1 MEMMLLNIY
10 LKTLK
15 VINFRSFKREEF
27 KIFEFDDVK
36 ATIFDGPNGYGKTT
50 VFDAIELLL
59 IGDINHFNYTLK
71 NGFKTYLSILA
82 NDDQFP
88 TEIQGIFNKGDES
101 FTIKRFL
108 DWSNPINNKLCCV
121 QNGEEIDIAESD
133 LYSLLNISKNF
144 FNVGMYIS
152 QSESLQFLQEKYKK
166 RKEILTSILELQDLN
181 RKIEFIKRVKET
193 YSDQHKKIEVSLKT
207 EGYKLEESLIELRK
221 QISKIKSKDALITFR
236 KLFPEK
242 QFIFDEEKIDISIP
256 YEQTVRELE
265 SIKKF
270 IENYNYYEKSKRFT
284 EIDVLKNITKRQM
297 KRYYYRTK
305 KDLFENKERWLHLIT
320 INNQIKSERI
330 TKDILDEPL
339 ISGNHSLVYN
349 ITSFFDL
356 LDHKKSLI
364 KSASEGDSVILSIN
378 KKRGELHHLHNSHD
392 IISHKDC
399 PFCGTHL
406 PNLEDAY
413 QFLTLEI
420 EKHMNDQQIEINVLE
435 KQILDRKNIILV
447 QSEKLFETIDHD
459 LNIFDE
465 IKNERL
471 LSQMNIDLFNTYIP
485 GFSSSFR
492 FVENNDFEIKFESL
506 KNALDLL
513 RGNDMVM
520 SSKEISNCNSIFK
533 AAFNN
538 KKPVITNDEIENKL
552 TYIESKYRDKYVE
565 EEQIINSEIDKV
577 NRIKNKLEKEGLH
590 TKEVLE
596 SLQKCI
602 ETSFKKFQTEF
613 IKNIQLPL
621 FIISGRIIQTYQLGL
636 GIYIDVKDNQVV
648 FKANNKNTDIFNIMS
663 VGQLNGVILSLL
675 LSIRKIYTKENQL
688 NLILI
693 DDPLQSID
701 ELSAHSFADILSEEF
716 TDTQIILSTHEDD
729 KSRLIQ
735 YKYTQVDKKTQNYN
749 MQLDYLKT

>member
-1 MEMMLLNIY
+1 MNIY
-10 LKTLK
+10 LNTLE
-15 VINFRSFKREEF
+15 VRNFRSFKSEEF
-27 KIFEFDDVK
+27 KIFEFDDVH
-36 ATIFDGPNGYGKTT
+36 ATILDGPNGYGKST

-71 NGFKTYLSILA
+71 NGFKTDLSIIA

-88 TEIQGIFNKGDES
+88 TEIQGTFKKGHE
-101 FTIKRFL
+101 FFIIKRFL
-108 DWSNPINNKLCCV
+108 DWRNPTNNKLV
-121 QNGEEIDIAESD
+121 YIQNKQEKNITESD

-193 YSDQHKKIEVSLKT
+193 YSAKHKKIEEYLKI
-207 EGYKLEESLIELRK
+207 EGDKLEGRLIELEK
-221 QISKIKSKDALITFR
+221 QLTKIESKDGLITFR
-236 KLFPEK
+236 KLFAEK

-256 YEQTVRELE
+256 YEQTIHELE

-284 EIDVLKNITKRQM
+284 EIDNLKKISKLQI

-305 KDLFENKERWLHLIT
+305 KDFFDNKEKWLHLIT
-320 INNQIKSERI
+320 ISNQVKDKKI
-330 TKDILDEPL
+330 TKDFLEEPL
-339 ISGNHSLVYN
+339 IIRNQSLVDN
-349 ITSFFDL
+349 VTAFFVL
-356 LDHKKSLI
+356 SDHKENLTKR
-364 KSASEGDSVILSIN
+364 ASEGESVVLSIN
-378 KKRGELHHLHNSHD
+378 KKRGELHYLHDNQD
-392 IISHKDC
+392 IIRHEDC
-399 PFCGTHL
+399 PFCGSHL

-413 QFLTLEI
+413 QFLTQEI
-420 EKHMNDQQIEINVLE
+420 EKHMNDQQKEINLLE
-435 KQILDRKNIILV
+435 KQILEQKNMILEKT
-447 QSEKLFETIDHD
+447 SEMFTSIERNLD
-459 LNIFDE
+459 IFDE

-471 LSQMNIDLFNTYIP
+471 LSQSNIDLFNTYIP
-485 GFSSSFR
+485 DFSNSFS
-492 FVENNDFEIKFESL
+492 FVENSDFETEFESL
-506 KNALDLL
+506 INTLDLL

-520 SSKEISNCNSIFK
+520 SSKEISNCNNIFK
-533 AAFNN
+533 KAFNN
-538 KKPVITNDEIENKL
+538 KKPEITIDEIENKL
-552 TYIESKYRDKYVE
+552 TYIESKYRDKYLE
-565 EEQIINSEIDKV
+565 ETQIIHSEINKV
-577 NRIKNKLEKEGLH
+577 NEIKHKLEKEGLH
-590 TKEVLE
+590 AKQVLE

-613 IKNIQLPL
+613 IKKIQLPL

-636 GIYIDVKDNQVV
+636 GIYVDVNDTQVV
-648 FKANNKNTDIFNIMS
+648 FRANNKNTDIFNIMS

-675 LSIRKIYTKENQL
+675 LSIRKIYAKKNQL

-701 ELSAHSFADILSEEF
+701 ELSAHSFADLLSEEF

-729 KSRLIQ
+729 KSRLIR
-735 YKYTQVDKKTQNYN
+735 YKYDQVDKKTQNYN
-749 MQLDYLKT
+749 MQLEYLK

>member
-1 MEMMLLNIY
+1 MNIY
-10 LKTLK
+10 LNTLE
-15 VINFRSFKREEF
+15 VRNFRSFKSEEF
-27 KIFEFDDVK
+27 KIFEFDDVH
-36 ATIFDGPNGYGKTT
+36 ATILDGPNGYGKST

-71 NGFKTYLSILA
+71 NGFKTDLSIIA

-88 TEIQGIFNKGDES
+88 TEIQGTFKKGHE
-101 FTIKRFL
+101 FFIIKRFL
-108 DWSNPINNKLCCV
+108 DWRNPTNNKLV
-121 QNGEEIDIAESD
+121 YIQNKQEKNITESD

-193 YSDQHKKIEVSLKT
+193 YSAKHKKIEEYLKI
-207 EGYKLEESLIELRK
+207 EGDKLEGRLIELEK
-221 QISKIKSKDALITFR
+221 QLTKIESKDGLITFR
-236 KLFPEK
+236 KLFAEK

-256 YEQTVRELE
+256 YEQTIHELE

-284 EIDVLKNITKRQM
+284 EIDNLKKISKLQI

-305 KDLFENKERWLHLIT
+305 KDFFDNKEKWLHLIT
-320 INNQIKSERI
+320 ISNQVKDKKI
-330 TKDILDEPL
+330 TKDFLEEPL
-339 ISGNHSLVYN
+339 IIRNQSLVDN
-349 ITSFFDL
+349 VTAFFVL
-356 LDHKKSLI
+356 SDHKENLTKR
-364 KSASEGDSVILSIN
+364 ASEGESVVLSIN
-378 KKRGELHHLHNSHD
+378 KKRGELHYLHDNQD
-392 IISHKDC
+392 IIRHEDC
-399 PFCGTHL
+399 PFCGSHL

-413 QFLTLEI
+413 QFLTQEI
-420 EKHMNDQQIEINVLE
+420 EKHMNDQQKEINLLE
-435 KQILDRKNIILV
+435 KQILEQKNMILEKT
-447 QSEKLFETIDHD
+447 SEMFTSIERNLD
-459 LNIFDE
+459 IFDE

-471 LSQMNIDLFNTYIP
+471 LSQSNIDLFNTYIP
-485 GFSSSFR
+485 DFSNSFS
-492 FVENNDFEIKFESL
+492 FVENSDFETEFESL
-506 KNALDLL
+506 INTLDLL

-520 SSKEISNCNSIFK
+520 SSKEISNCNNIFK
-533 AAFNN
+533 KAFNN
-538 KKPVITNDEIENKL
+538 KKPEITIDEIENKL
-552 TYIESKYRDKYVE
+552 TYIESKYRDKYLE
-565 EEQIINSEIDKV
+565 ETQIIHSEINKV
-577 NRIKNKLEKEGLH
+577 NEIKHKLEKEGLH
-590 TKEVLE
+590 AKQVLE

-613 IKNIQLPL
+613 IKKIQLPL

-636 GIYIDVKDNQVV
+636 GIYVDVNDTQVV
-648 FKANNKNTDIFNIMS
+648 FRANNKNTDIFNIMS

-675 LSIRKIYTKENQL
+675 LSIRKIYAKENQL

-701 ELSAHSFADILSEEF
+701 ELSAHSFADLLSEEF

-729 KSRLIQ
+729 KSRLIR
-735 YKYTQVDKKTQNYN
+735 YKYDQVDKKTQNYN
-749 MQLDYLKT
+749 MQLEYLK